1 MHDIL
6 DMVRSG
12 LAPHYTVEREIGAGG
27 MARVFLAQ
35 EGTPPRKVAVK
46 VMTPS
51 LNSPAFRAR
60 FTREIELTRVLQH
73 PHIVPILAAEECLFV
88 PDSPE
93 DLCYYVMPYIEGESL
108 RHRLLRDTRLPL
120 TDALRI
126 THEVASA
133 LQFAHA
139 RQIIHRDLKPEN
151 ILLDGALA
159 LLADFGVARAISAA
173 QDPSLTSEGVVIGSL
188 AYMSPE
194 QMVGRSPLDARTD
207 IYALGCVFHEMIIGT
222 TPLMTAGPG
231 SGPGFPAFRQAL
243 LGQGTGRAIARGLE
257 RVLRRALS
265 PEPDQRYSSVGQFT
279 TDLEQALQPSLK
291 DRLAALL

>member
-1 MHDIL
+1 MSDIL
-6 DMVRSG
+6 EMVRSG

-27 MARVFLAQ
+27 MARVFLAH
-35 EGTPPRKVAVK
+35 ERTPPRKVAVK

-51 LNSPAFRAR
+51 LNSAAFRAR

-73 PHIVPILAAEECLFV
+73 PHIVPILAAEECLFI

-108 RHRLLRDTRLPL
+108 RHRLLHEVRLPL
-120 TDALRI
+120 GEALRI
-126 THEVASA
+126 TREVAGA
-133 LQFAHA
+133 LQFAHL

-151 ILLDGALA
+151 ILLDGAHA

-173 QDPSLTSEGVVIGSL
+173 QDPSLTSEGVVVGSL

-207 IYALGCVFHEMIIGT
+207 VYALGCVFHEMIAGT
-222 TPLMTAGPG
+222 TPLMTPG
-231 SGPGFPAFRQAL
+231 TSRPGFPAFRQAML
-243 LGQGTGRAIARGLE
+243 DQGIARAVARGLE
-257 RVLRRALS
+257 QVLCRALD
-265 PEPDQRYSSVGQFT
+265 PELDQRYSSVEQFVT
-279 TDLEQALQPSLK
+279 SLDHALQPNLR
-291 DRLAALL
+291 DRLVALFR